1 MTLESAAELVEATA
15 AGAGAARLLYLGL
28 SRYQPGLLC
37 FLVFIACDLF
47 ALSCYPPTS
56 SAYFYVYVGG
66 TALNWLVCLYAVRE
80 ILTLSLANY
89 PGIRSAGRW
98 AIYVGITISLSASLA
113 ITGYSWNGG
122 ANGRSRIFYLLVAN
136 RSVLFTLAV
145 VVIVYLIF
153 ISRYPLHLQKT
164 TYVSCGFFGAVFL
177 SEAAVQ
183 VIDVL
188 GQHLYFEGADTAQIF
203 FAALCFAGWALM
215 LGPAEADT
223 SSRVSFSSPH
233 EHELLLELES
243 LNRLLA
249 RSGRR

>member
-1 MTLESAAELVEATA
+1 M
-15 AGAGAARLLYLGL
+15 
-28 SRYQPGLLC
+28 
-37 FLVFIACDLF
+37 
-47 ALSCYPPTS
+47 
-56 SAYFYVYVGG
+56 
-66 TALNWLVCLYAVRE
+66 
-80 ILTLSLANY
+80 LTLSLADY
-89 PGIRSAGRW
+89 PGIRTAGRW
-98 AIYVGITISLSASLA
+98 AIYGGITISLSVSLA

-145 VVIVYLIF
+145 VVIVYLIL
-153 ISRYPLHLQKT
+153 ISRYPLHLQKN

-183 VIDVL
+183 LIDTF
-188 GQHLYFEGADTAQIF
+188 GQHLYFEGADTAQIL
-203 FAALCFAGWALM
+203 FAGLCLAGWALM
-215 LGPAEADT
+215 LAPADAADT